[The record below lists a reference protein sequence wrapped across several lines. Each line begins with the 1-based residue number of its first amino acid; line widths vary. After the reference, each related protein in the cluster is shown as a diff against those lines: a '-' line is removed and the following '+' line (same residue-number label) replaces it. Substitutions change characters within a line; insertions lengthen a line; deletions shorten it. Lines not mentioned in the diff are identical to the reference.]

1 MGENANKRGGDVTKT
16 KDGPNWK
23 KIKAEYIRGGISQ
36 QKLADKYGVHR
47 STLQGRMQRED
58 WNQLR
63 NEASAKAGL
72 KLVEKTAEKEAL
84 TKEAL
89 QSKLVDLK
97 KEQMNQR
104 FQLAAGQL
112 PKTHVLRKTRREI
125 ARVKTKLNAAK

>member
-1 MGENANKRGGDVTKT
+1 MAKKKVSKT
-16 KDGPNWK
+16 
-23 KIKAEYIRGGISQ
+23 A
-36 QKLADKYGVHR
+36 
-47 STLQGRMQRED
+47 
-58 WNQLR
+58 
-63 NEASAKAGL
+63 
-72 KLVEKTAEKEAL
+72 KTAEKEAL

-89 QSKLVDLK
+89 ESKLVDLK

>member
-1 MGENANKRGGDVTKT
+1 VQKVRKMAEKKVSKT
-16 KDGPNWK
+16 
-23 KIKAEYIRGGISQ
+23 
-36 QKLADKYGVHR
+36 
-47 STLQGRMQRED
+47 T
-58 WNQLR
+58 
-63 NEASAKAGL
+63 
-72 KLVEKTAEKEAL
+72 EKEAL

>member
-1 MGENANKRGGDVTKT
+1 MQKVRKMAEKKVSKT
-16 KDGPNWK
+16 
-23 KIKAEYIRGGISQ
+23 
-36 QKLADKYGVHR
+36 
-47 STLQGRMQRED
+47 T
-58 WNQLR
+58 
-63 NEASAKAGL
+63 
-72 KLVEKTAEKEAL
+72 EKEAL